1 MFINKDRVKD
11 HIVKRL
17 TLVDHKELPLI
28 KEKIVLTQQPISVG
42 FVNQH
47 AYNLIHND
55 VNIKDSF
62 DSLTYQFRD
71 GMGLKIACKL
81 NNCSPGVNLNGTD
94 FIPSLVNL
102 YLEKNSN
109 SNVFVFGTQEP
120 WLSTGSKN
128 LLNSHQVTLLDG
140 FKDIDDY
147 LFELA
152 DSLSLN
158 QKTLIILAMGMPK
171 QELLAKEILKVAKGP
186 VLVICGGAVIDFLAN
201 RFTRAPK
208 LFRMFG
214 LEWLYRLLVEPKRLF
229 KRYVIGIPKFFFYI
243 LINRNI

>member
-1 MFINKDRVKD
+1 MFINKDRAKD
-11 HIVKRL
+11 LIVKSL
-17 TLVDHKELPLI
+17 TLVNDKEIQLI
-28 KEKIVLTQQPISVG
+28 KEKIVLTQKPISVG

-47 AYNLIHND
+47 AYNLIYNNE
-55 VNIKDSF
+55 NIKNLF
-62 DSLTYQFRD
+62 DSLTYRFRD
-71 GMGLKIACKL
+71 GIGLKFACKL
-81 NNCSPGVNLNGTD
+81 NNCSPGLNLNGTD
-94 FIPSLVNL
+94 FIPDLVNF

-109 SNVFVFGTQEP
+109 SNIFVFGTQEP

-128 LLNSHQVTLLDG
+128 LLDSHQVTLLDG

-147 LFELA
+147 LSLLV
-152 DSLSLN
+152 DSFSLN

-171 QELLAKEILKVAKGP
+171 QELLAKEILEVAKGP

-208 LFRMFG
+208 LFRMLG

-229 KRYVIGIPKFFFYI
+229 NRYVIGIPKFFFYI
-243 LINRNI
+243 LMNRNI